1 MTAIRSTPTTS
12 RRGAEDSN
20 PEPRM
25 NRVLGRIGR
34 TPRGLVPILVLA
46 ASFGLVGGCADDPKD
61 GWSMDWTHPDQYR
74 SVSIPMFRNQT
85 YFRGLE
91 RELGRALV
99 TEMEASTPYKVT
111 GPGTAD
117 TLLRGSI
124 VEAELIPLSTSPVTG
139 LVGEMLFKVQL
150 DFEWI
155 DLASGEP
162 IVSRR
167 GFTASALFTPS
178 RPAMETIDLA
188 RFGVV
193 QELAIDLVDVLRD
206 DW

>member
-1 MTAIRSTPTTS
+1 MTAALPPSKSSATGWRGFRDRRAGLGRSS
-12 RRGAEDSN
+12 
-20 PEPRM
+20 
-25 NRVLGRIGR
+25 VLGRLGHA
-34 TPRGLVPILVLA
+34 GLILSAVLILA
-46 ASFGLVGGCADDPKD
+46 GGVGGCADKPSD
-61 GWSMDWTHPDQYR
+61 GWSMKWTHPDQYR

-111 GPGTAD
+111 GSGTAD

-124 VEAELIPLSTSPVTG
+124 MEAELIPLSTSPVTG
-139 LVGEMLFKVQL
+139 LVGEMLFKVRL

-155 DLASGEP
+155 DLATGEP

-193 QELAIDLVDVLRD
+193 QKMAVDLVDVLRD